1 MVSVRVL
8 LMLVGA
14 DERRNVVV
22 GRTAV
27 LVPQPTTLIRR
38 TRDRASLVYSFTYT
52 NKMQRYTIL
61 FIPVNALHLSGG
73 FSTHHQEL
81 KTVHT
86 ASGICQAWYIPDIT
100 DYYKIVCIFAVSNGM
115 GLQRT
120 VFKKWYCE
128 NVVINATALRRN
140 YKIMTLDKIVTLFQL
155 KLPLLKALNLD
166 TMIIFAFVHHHL

>member
-1 MVSVRVL
+1 
-8 LMLVGA
+8 
-14 DERRNVVV
+14 
-22 GRTAV
+22 
-27 LVPQPTTLIRR
+27 
-38 TRDRASLVYSFTYT
+38 
-52 NKMQRYTIL
+52 
-61 FIPVNALHLSGG
+61 
-73 FSTHHQEL
+73 
-81 KTVHT
+81 
-86 ASGICQAWYIPDIT
+86 
-100 DYYKIVCIFAVSNGM
+100 M